1 MPREQSTYERES
13 NDTARRVVMKS
24 MVTRIVAVLMVGA
37 LTGIV
42 AFAKVHKQRVT
53 FENDIKVNG
62 TLVKK
67 GNYEVKFDDESG
79 QLTIAKNGKTVVQ
92 AMAKVEAREKKAN
105 DFQLRSTVNGDETQL
120 TGVTFN
126 GSDKDIVITASGAST
141 TGGSN

>member
-1 MPREQSTYERES
+1 
-13 NDTARRVVMKS
+13 MKS
-24 MVTRIVAVLMVGA
+24 MVNKMVAVLMVGA
-37 LTGIV
+37 LTGVV

-67 GNYEVKFDDESG
+67 GNYEVKFDDETG

-120 TGVTFN
+120 TGVTFG
-126 GSDKDIVITASGAST
+126 GSDKDIVITNSGST
-141 TGGSN
+141 TTGNN